1 MQPIEVRVSRDGTRW
16 QAEMPGVADGQT
28 WARTLPGLEQAVRD
42 AIALE
47 KNLSDEEASRLPLR
61 YDYRLGTA
69 VF

>member
-1 MQPIEVRVSRDGTRW
+1 
-16 QAEMPGVADGQT
+16 MPGVARGQT

-47 KNLSDEEASRLPLR
+47 KDLSDEEASRLPLR